1 MPRTARVNCWARF
14 LTGIVVI
21 HGSTPGTSCLHFT
34 VNATLTQA
42 GFAWGRLGNAC
53 LGLMA
58 AGDLTKP
65 LGLDRAVKTAERRSL
80 PVGSV
85 MAGLSLAL
93 LGSIAGF
100 LILSSNPLGGEPIAF
115 AAIDR
120 MAKRDTGPAPA
131 EEKAEAP
138 PSSPNV
144 REMPRDPSRERSAA
158 QRQDANDL
166 ETESGVR
173 VVRSG
178 GSQAPGSVVIRVP
191 DATPSIKL
199 AALDKRLAE
208 RGRHGALP
216 KQGPNGLRPADVYA
230 RPVTPQQRAAPAKVA
245 IVIGGLG
252 ISGNATQAAIQRLGP
267 TVSLAF
273 APYGSDLERQVARA
287 REDGH
292 EVLLHAPMEPFD
304 YPDNDPGPHTLL
316 SSQTSE
322 QTVERLHWVMGQ
334 FQGYVGLINFMGG
347 RFTSNEAALSP
358 VMRELAARGLLYIDD
373 GSSGRSL
380 AAQTADGAGVS
391 AGKADVVLDAIQ
403 RSKEI
408 DAALAKL
415 ERIAK
420 EKGSAVGYAAGL
432 PVNVDRIARWMKD
445 AEARGITLVPVSAL
459 VTSPKRS

>member
-1 MPRTARVNCWARF
+1 
-14 LTGIVVI
+14 
-21 HGSTPGTSCLHFT
+21 
-34 VNATLTQA
+34 
-42 GFAWGRLGNAC
+42 
-53 LGLMA
+53 MA

-65 LGLDRAVKTAERRSL
+65 LGLDRAVKTAARRSL

-85 MAGLSLAL
+85 LAGLSLAL
-93 LGSIAGF
+93 LAGVAGF
-100 LILSSNPLGGEPIAF
+100 LIIASNPLGGEPIAF
-115 AAIDR
+115 ASIDR
-120 MAKRDTGPAPA
+120 MAKRETGPAPA
-131 EEKAEAP
+131 EDKTEAP

-144 REMPRDPSRERSAA
+144 REMPRDPTRERSTA
-158 QRQDANDL
+158 QKQDAADL

-178 GSQAPGSVVIRVP
+178 GQAPGSVVIRVP
-191 DATPSIKL
+191 DATPTIKL

-316 SSQTSE
+316 SSQTPE

-347 RFTSNEAALSP
+347 RFTSSEAALSP
-358 VMRELAARGLLYIDD
+358 LMRELSTRGLLYIDD

-380 AAQTADGAGVS
+380 ATQTADGAGVS

-408 DAALAKL
+408 DAALARL
-415 ERIAK
+415 EKIAK
-420 EKGSAVGYAAGL
+420 EKGSAVGYASGL

>member
-1 MPRTARVNCWARF
+1 
-14 LTGIVVI
+14 
-21 HGSTPGTSCLHFT
+21 
-34 VNATLTQA
+34 
-42 GFAWGRLGNAC
+42 
-53 LGLMA
+53 MA

-65 LGLDRAVKTAERRSL
+65 LGLDRAVKTAARRSL
-80 PVGSV
+80 PVGNV
-85 MAGLSLAL
+85 LAGLAIAMLA
-93 LGSIAGF
+93 GVAGF
-100 LILSSNPLGGEPIAF
+100 LIVISNPLGGEPIAI

-131 EEKAEAP
+131 EDKAEVP

-144 REMPRDPSRERSAA
+144 RELPRERKAA
-158 QRQDANDL
+158 QAQDAADV

-173 VVRSG
+173 VLRPG

-191 DATPSIKL
+191 DATPTIKL

-216 KQGPNGLRPADVYA
+216 KQGPNGLRPADIYA

-245 IVIGGLG
+245 IVVGGLG

-267 TVSLAF
+267 SVSLAF
-273 APYGSDLERQVARA
+273 APYGSDLERQVAKA

-322 QTVERLHWVMGQ
+322 QTIERLHWVMSQ

-347 RFTSNEAALSP
+347 RFASNETALSP
-358 VMRELAARGLLYIDD
+358 VMRELASRGLLYVDD

-380 AAQTADGAGVS
+380 AAQTAEGAGVS
-391 AGKADVVLDAIQ
+391 AARADVVLDAIQ
-403 RSKEI
+403 RSKDI
-408 DAALAKL
+408 DAALARL
-415 ERIAK
+415 EKIAK